1 MIELIP
7 VIVALA
13 ATAVCAYDDWKTSY
27 LNEKLVYALL
37 AFSLLW
43 AVVFSPNVWP
53 TLIIAGAVFAVGFAA
68 YAFGQIGGGDVF
80 LFTALALLLPYYPES
95 FAPVAQSLGFTPVVN
110 SPFPFVVS
118 VFLLAGI
125 LGPMLFYSV
134 RYFVKI
140 LGVRGR
146 VKGFS
151 KKITKAVI
159 YAALL
164 LPVFYLWFSFSP
176 ALVLLFVPMV
186 TSFLILPFK
195 GDIIKHFCLERKNV
209 SKINDDDVIALEFM
223 SEKTKRA
230 LGLWRK
236 TLTKPELKRF
246 KALAKKANVT
256 SVPVCENLPKFVP
269 FILIS
274 LIINLLLGDVLLY
287 LLVNAYF

>member
-1 MIELIP
+1 MFELIP
-7 VIVALA
+7 VIVALV

-37 AFSLLW
+37 GFSLLW
-43 AVVFSPNVWP
+43 TILFSQNIGS
-53 TLIIAGAVFAVGFAA
+53 TLIIAGAVFAVGFIA

-80 LFTALALLLPYYPES
+80 LFTALALLLPYYPAS
-95 FAPVAQSLGFTPVVN
+95 FAPVAQSLGFAPVVN

-134 RYFVKI
+134 RYFAKIVKI
-140 LGVRGR
+140 RNK
-146 VKGFS
+146 VKDFS
-151 KKITKAVI
+151 KKITKAVV
-159 YAALL
+159 YSALL
-164 LPVFYLWFSFSP
+164 LPVFYMWLSFAP
-176 ALVLLFVPMV
+176 ALALLFVPMV

-195 GDIIKHFCLERKNV
+195 DDIIKHFCLERKIV
-209 SKINDDDVIALEFM
+209 SKIDDDDVIALEFM

-246 KALAKKANVT
+246 KALAKKAKIT
-256 SVPVCENLPKFVP
+256 SIPVCENLPKFVP

-287 LLVNAYF
+287 LMVNA